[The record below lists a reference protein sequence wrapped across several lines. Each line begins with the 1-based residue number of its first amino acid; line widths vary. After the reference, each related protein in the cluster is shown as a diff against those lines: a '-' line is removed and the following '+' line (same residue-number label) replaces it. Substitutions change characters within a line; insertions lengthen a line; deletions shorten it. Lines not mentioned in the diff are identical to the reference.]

1 MTRVEPA
8 RILFTGG
15 SSGIG
20 LEAARLL
27 NAQGHELT
35 ILCRNQ
41 ARADQTLGLFGG
53 AVRTLICDLADLT
66 AVVDITNQ
74 LRESD
79 TSFDALVLN
88 AGLQYAGARQPRW
101 SCQGIELTFAVN
113 QLAHQLIA
121 MRLMPVLRRS
131 ANPRLVITASEV
143 HNPASGGGKV
153 GRPAALGDLAGL
165 RAGAGF
171 VMVDGSDCFDADK
184 AYKDSKLCN
193 LLMARELNRHL
204 DGAIPVIAWSPGLVI
219 PRSGGGFFRDN
230 RRRNP
235 LAMAAFAL
243 VARDLF
249 RITESLEGAGRL
261 LAQLVMDDS
270 ATPGFTYIANT
281 LVRPGVHHLEA
292 EATSA
297 EAADLQ
303 KAAELWELSELLM
316 DRATSH

>member
-1 MTRVEPA
+1 MTRAEPA
-8 RILFTGG
+8 RILLTGG

-27 NAQGHELT
+27 NAQGHALT

-41 ARADQTLGLFGG
+41 ESADQTLALVGG
-53 AVRTLICDLADLT
+53 AVRTLICDLADLR
-66 AVVDITNQ
+66 AVADITHQ
-74 LRESD
+74 LCDSD

-88 AGLQYAGARQPRW
+88 AGLQYAGDRQPRW
-101 SCQGIELTFAVN
+101 SGQGIELTFAVN

-121 MRLMPVLRRS
+121 MRLMPLLRRS

-153 GRPAALGDLAGL
+153 GRPASLGDLAGL

-171 VMVDGSDCFDADK
+171 GMVDGSDRFDADK

-193 LLMARELNRHL
+193 LLMTRELDRHL
-204 DGAIPVIAWSPGLVI
+204 DGTIPVIAWSPGLVI

-249 RITESLEGAGRL
+249 RITESLERAGSH
-261 LAQLVMDDS
+261 LAHLVMDDS
-270 ATPGFTYIANT
+270 ATPGFTYITNT
-281 LVRPGVHHLEA
+281 LVRPGVHHFEV
-292 EATSA
+292 EDTSP

-303 KAAELWELSELLM
+303 KAAELWKLSELLI
-316 DRATSH
+316 DRATVC